1 MRESYWKLRERM
13 LAAGVWPQGWIA
25 RGACYSLGLAIVL
38 FALEA
43 LLQLFSPAWGA
54 SLGGWVK
61 FLLFDAAL
69 LFTIVAFRGLK
80 RKVLWRLRNRL
91 IVTYVFIGVIPVVL
105 LVLMAFITI
114 YLFAGQF
121 ASFVVTSEINSQ
133 LRSMQAVNAA
143 VSNELAARIEK
154 GESATAESLTG
165 LRKRDRAWRRR
176 QVYAWHGSTVV
187 PLSAV
192 DAAPVAFPD
201 FFNKEDYAKAIS
213 EGQPFKEIVRDQ
225 DELYLRVA
233 SMFDVGKE
241 KLTVVTSEPLDKDL
255 VARIADNL
263 GEITLYSAGIPLTD
277 SQKNDSQKNDL
288 QKSDL
293 QKSDSQKNGQTPGAA
308 EAGPTKEHS
317 FETRLFDEPAKDRNG
332 DKDRDKD
339 GSSAG
344 KGKTGPT
351 PDGQQVFRPTF
362 SVGSLAAPA
371 GTMDREITFGT
382 PLPVVNWKT
391 GELARAGALVK
402 VRTRPS
408 VLYGHLFAALGDI
421 ARGVEYIL
429 LAVLIFFAVIEL
441 IALIIGTRMTRTVTG
456 AVAHLY
462 DATKNVDRGDFSHR
476 IPVKSADQL
485 AQLSLSFNSMTES
498 IEKLI
503 LEQKEKQRLE
513 GELAIAQEVQAQLF
527 PRQVSELE
535 SLEVHGFCRPART
548 VSGDYYDFLTASSHK
563 LILAVGDISGKGISA
578 ALLMATIHSA
588 VRAYSVESLPQMRET
603 VARGSV
609 AREPVAVGAVA
620 GSGRMMAAWPE
631 GIEVSPGA
639 LLGLLNHQLYES
651 TPPEKYATL
660 FLAIY
665 DGRSRQL
672 TYSNGGHLPPI
683 LIGRDGA
690 VRRLEAGGTVVG
702 LFENVTYDE
711 ASVEMHPGEIFLA
724 YSDGVTEPENEFGE
738 FGEERLIDLV
748 STNRRLPLVQ
758 ISQTVTAAVDD
769 WIGDNEQPDDITL
782 VLARAR

>member
-13 LAAGVWPQGWIA
+13 LTAGIWPQGWIA
-25 RGACYSLGLAIVL
+25 RGACYSLGLAIAL
-38 FALEA
+38 FALEM
-43 LLQLFSPAWGA
+43 LLKLVAPKWSD
-54 SLGGWVK
+54 SLGGWVN

-69 LFTIVAFRGLK
+69 LFCIVAFRGLK

-91 IVTYVFIGVIPVVL
+91 IVTYVFIGVIPAAL
-105 LVLMAFITI
+105 LVAMAFITM

-121 ASFVVTSEINSQ
+121 ASFVVTSDINSQ

-143 VSNELAARIEK
+143 VSNELAARIERK
-154 GESATAESLTG
+154 ETPTAESLAG
-165 LRKRDRAWRRR
+165 LKKRERSWRRR
-176 QVYAWHGSTVV
+176 QVTAWQGARIL
-187 PLSAV
+187 PLSGVQSASL
-192 DAAPVAFPD
+192 AFPD
-201 FFNKEDYAKAIS
+201 FAIKDGNPYATAMR
-213 EGQPFKEIVRDQ
+213 EGQPFKEIVRDK

-233 SMFDVGKE
+233 SRFDVGPE
-241 KLTVVTSEPLDKDL
+241 KLTVVTTEPLDKSL
-255 VARIADNL
+255 VADIAANL
-263 GEITLYSAGIPLTD
+263 GEITLYAAGITLDGNQQNEPNLSGVKEGEPKSTPLTKPATD
-277 SQKNDSQKNDL
+277 KGGIVISEN
-288 QKSDL
+288 KS
-293 QKSDSQKNGQTPGAA
+293 G
-308 EAGPTKEHS
+308 
-317 FETRLFDEPAKDRNG
+317 TRVEGG
-332 DKDRDKD
+332 D
-339 GSSAG
+339 
-344 KGKTGPT
+344 
-351 PDGQQVFRPTF
+351 QVLRPTF
-362 SVGSLAAPA
+362 SVGSLAMPT
-371 GTMDREITFGT
+371 GFLDREITFGT
-382 PLPVVNWKT
+382 PLPVVDWKT
-391 GELARAGALVK
+391 GEMARAGALVK

-408 VLYGHLFAALGDI
+408 VLYSHLFAALGDI
-421 ARGVEYIL
+421 ARGVEYLL
-429 LAVLIFFAVIEL
+429 LAILIFFAVIEL
-441 IALIIGTRMTRTVTG
+441 VALVIGTRMTRTVTG

-462 DATKNVDRGDFSHR
+462 DATRNVDRGDFSHR

-588 VRAYSVESLPQMRET
+588 VRAYSVESLPQMRE
-603 VARGSV
+603 
-609 AREPVAVGAVA
+609 PVAVGAVA
-620 GSGRMMAAWPE
+620 GAGRMMAAWPE

-660 FLAIY
+660 FLGIY
-665 DGRSRQL
+665 DGRSHRL

-683 LIGRDGA
+683 LIGKDGS
-690 VRRLEAGGTVVG
+690 VRRLEAGGTVIG
-702 LFENVTYDE
+702 LFDNMIYDE
-711 ASVEMHPGEIFLA
+711 GSVEMHPGEIFLA

-748 STNRRLPLVQ
+748 SANRRLPLVQ
-758 ISQTVTAAVDD
+758 ISEAVTSAVDD

>member
-1 MRESYWKLRERM
+1 MV
-13 LAAGVWPQGWIA
+13 AAGWWPRGWVA
-25 RGACYSLGLAIVL
+25 RGACYSLGLAVGLFVL
-38 FALEA
+38 EM
-43 LLQLFSPAWGA
+43 LLKLIAPKWSD

-61 FLLFDAAL
+61 FLLFDAAS
-69 LFTIVAFRGLK
+69 LFSIVAFHGLR

-91 IVTYVFIGVIPVVL
+91 IVTYVFIGVIPAAL
-105 LVLMAFITI
+105 LVAMAFITI

-121 ASFVVTSEINSQ
+121 ASFVVTSDINSQ

-154 GESATAESLTG
+154 KEPPTAESLAG
-165 LRKRDRAWRRR
+165 LKKRDRAWKRR
-176 QVYAWHGSTVV
+176 QVMAWQGTKNL
-187 PLSAV
+187 PISATQNTLI
-192 DAAPVAFPD
+192 AFPD
-201 FFNKEDYAKAIS
+201 FINNDSNPYAKETR
-213 EGQPFKEIVRDQ
+213 EGLPFKEIIRDK

-233 SMFDVGKE
+233 SRFDVGKE
-241 KLTVVTSEPLDKDL
+241 KLTVVTSEPLDQNLLAD
-255 VARIADNL
+255 IAANL
-263 GEITLYSAGIPLTD
+263 GEITLYAAGITLDDERNAGHNRDPETGGTAKAKV
-277 SQKNDSQKNDL
+277 SIGPGKNNSDIVLSGGKPD
-288 QKSDL
+288 SDL
-293 QKSDSQKNGQTPGAA
+293 NGG
-308 EAGPTKEHS
+308 
-317 FETRLFDEPAKDRNG
+317 
-332 DKDRDKD
+332 
-339 GSSAG
+339 
-344 KGKTGPT
+344 
-351 PDGQQVFRPTF
+351 GQALRPTF
-362 SVGSLAAPA
+362 SVGALAVPT
-371 GTMDREITFGT
+371 GLTDREITFGT
-382 PLPVVNWKT
+382 PLQVVDWKT
-391 GELARAGALVK
+391 GDMERAGALVK

-408 VLYGHLFAALGDI
+408 VLYSHLFAALGDI
-421 ARGVEYIL
+421 ARGVEYLL
-429 LAVLIFFAVIEL
+429 LAILVFFAVIEL
-441 IALIIGTRMTRTVTG
+441 VALIIGTRMTQTVTG
-456 AVAHLY
+456 AVAQLY
-462 DATKNVDRGDFSHR
+462 DATRNVDRGDFSHR

-527 PRQVSELE
+527 PRQVSQLE

-588 VRAYSVESLPQMRET
+588 VRAYSVESLPQMRE
-603 VARGSV
+603 S
-609 AREPVAVGAVA
+609 VAVGAVA
-620 GSGRMMAAWPE
+620 GAGRMMAEWPE
-631 GIEVSPGA
+631 GIEISPGA

-660 FLAIY
+660 FLGIY
-665 DGRSRQL
+665 DGRSHRL

-683 LIGRDGA
+683 LIGEDGA

-702 LFENVTYDE
+702 LFEKVNYDE
-711 ASVEMHPGEIFLA
+711 GSVEMHPGEIFLA

-748 STNRRLPLVQ
+748 SANRRSPLVQ
-758 ISQTVTAAVDD
+758 ISQTVTSAVDD